1 MKVTNQS
8 LPKQCFPE
16 SVWIEV
22 MFSKLT
28 FVILGAEIMCGGL

>member
-8 LPKQCFPE
+8 LQCFQE